1 MDPLLL
7 ELATVLHHEIDRY
20 RQLHTLLR
28 KERGRIV
35 KGEWAALTEMVHA
48 KETVAEELAQLA
60 ASRGALLERVAAR
73 LGEPVAGL
81 TLARAVQ
88 IAPAD
93 AQPTLARLLAEFR
106 GVVGRLVAANEVNR
120 ILVDR
125 SIEFV
130 QGSLSLFR
138 TVTSQT
144 ATYGADARLES
155 KAPALAGVN
164 QRV

>member
-20 RQLHTLLR
+20 RHLHTLLR

-35 KGEWAALTEMVHA
+35 KGDWAALTEMVHA
-48 KETVAEELAQLA
+48 KETVAEELRQLA
-60 ASRGALLERVAAR
+60 ASRGTLLERIAVR

-81 TLARAVQ
+81 TLAR
-88 IAPAD
+88 
-93 AQPTLARLLAEFR
+93 LLDEYR

-120 ILVDR
+120 LLVDR

-144 ATYGADARLES
+144 ATYGADGRVEPR
-155 KAPALAGVN
+155 APLLAGVN
-164 QRV
+164 QKV